1 MRLSRKIKMAL
12 GESRLLILG
21 AQVLFGFQF
30 NGVFQDLFETLPF
43 LSKAIQCVG
52 LALLVLTIGL
62 LIAPS
67 MRHRLVEGGEA
78 SGGALNFATRVM
90 DWALAPFAAALALDV
105 FIATERVGG
114 RAWGTWL
121 GTGAFAVALLFWYA
135 WEFLLRKKERAV
147 SEEARES
154 TPLPDKVEQLL
165 TESRVVLPGAQALLG
180 FQLTVTL
187 TRAFQEL
194 PLESKAAHVAALCC
208 VALAVILLMAP
219 AAFHRISFAG
229 EDDPAFLRLGSAF
242 VIAAPAPLAA
252 AIALDTYV
260 AVRRALDSA
269 PTALILAACALIVLL
284 GLWYGYP
291 LLRRERSRGRSQRA
305 KSGA

>member
-1 MRLSRKIKMAL
+1 MNLSRKIKMAL

-30 NGVFQDLFETLPF
+30 DGVFQDLFEKEPAVT
-43 LSKAIQCVG
+43 KALQCVG

-67 MRHRLVEGGEA
+67 MRHRLVESGEA
-78 SGGALNFATRVM
+78 SGAALNFATKVM
-90 DWALAPFAAALALDV
+90 DWALAPFAVALGLDV
-105 FIATERVGG
+105 FVATERVGG
-114 RAWGTWL
+114 REW
-121 GTGAFAVALLFWYA
+121 GAFVGAGALALALLFWYVL
-135 WEFLLRKKERAV
+135 EFLLRKKERAV
-147 SEEARES
+147 SEDARES

-165 TESRVVLPGAQALLG
+165 TESRVVIPGAQALLG

-194 PLESKAAHVAALCC
+194 PFESKAAHVAALCL
-208 VALAVILLMAP
+208 VALTVVLLMAP

-229 EDDPAFLRLGSAF
+229 EDDPAFLRLGAAF
-242 VIAAPAPLAA
+242 VIAAPAPLAV

-269 PTALILAACALIVLL
+269 STALILAACVLIVLL

-291 LLRRERSRGRSQRA
+291 LLRRARG
-305 KSGA
+305 GAS